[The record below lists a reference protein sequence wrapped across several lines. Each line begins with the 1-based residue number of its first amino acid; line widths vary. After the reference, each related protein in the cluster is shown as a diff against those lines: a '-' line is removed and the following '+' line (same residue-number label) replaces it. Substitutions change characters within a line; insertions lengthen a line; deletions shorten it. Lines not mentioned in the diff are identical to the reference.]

1 MRRNSF
7 KLFVMFGLILFLGV
21 GYAVVNSVTLT
32 VGGSANA
39 GTSAMNVVFTGQTYI
54 SDKENVIVNVQP
66 NSINASFSISNM
78 TLNSKK
84 YVDLYI
90 KNYESDVAADV
101 TISASGSNEY
111 FLVSALDVQDS
122 KQWFSI
128 QPSSERTVRISVE
141 MIKTP
146 ITNDDSLLNF
156 TVSINAMPVQS
167 GELISFSI
175 DGKTYQAVSGMR
187 MIDWVFS
194 DYNYDNFGKS
204 TTHFGCNSTF
214 LGGGGLP
221 YIIES
226 NNQPLMC
233 NTLIVDSESY
243 VTDMSAVD
251 LL

>member
-1 MRRNSF
+1 MRKNNYR
-7 KLFVMFGLILFLGV
+7 LFLLVGLV
-21 GYAVVNSVTLT
+21 FFLSIGYAVVNSVTLT

-39 GTSAMNVVFTGQTYI
+39 GTSAMNVAFTGETYI
-54 SDKENVIVNVQP
+54 PDKENIIVNVQP

-90 KNYESDVAADV
+90 KNYESDVAAEV
-101 TISASGSNEY
+101 TIIASGSNEY

-128 QPSSERTVRISVE
+128 QPNSERTVRISVE

-146 ITNDDSLLNF
+146 ITHDDSLLNF
-156 TVSINAMPVQS
+156 TVSIDAMPVQS

-175 DGKTYQAVSGMR
+175 DGKTYQAVSGMT

-194 DYNYDNFGKS
+194 DYNYANLGKL
-204 TTHFGCNSTF
+204 TNHFGCNSTF
-214 LGGGGLP
+214 LGDGGLP

-233 NTLIVDSESY
+233 NTLIVDSETY
-243 VTDMSAVD
+243 VTDMSATGWQ
-251 LL
+251 